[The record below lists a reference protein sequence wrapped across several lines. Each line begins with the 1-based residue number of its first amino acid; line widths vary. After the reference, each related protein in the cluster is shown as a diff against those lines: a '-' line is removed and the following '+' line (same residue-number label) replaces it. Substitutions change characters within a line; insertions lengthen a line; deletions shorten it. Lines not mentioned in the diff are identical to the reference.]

1 MNIFSLGKSAAITTL
16 ATAFSVGAA
25 VGVIA
30 ERAIIGRSVRRH
42 SPHPQEFHSLSS
54 NSLSVKASDGVSLH
68 VEVDASGDASLPT
81 IVFLHGFGLN
91 HNTFYF
97 QRRDLQQYANM
108 VFYDQRGHGKSEQG
122 NRETHT
128 INMLA
133 DDLASV
139 LKSTVGSGDI
149 ILVGHSMGGMAIQAF
164 AVRHPALFAQV
175 KAVVLTCTSSGG
187 LIDLTFGLPRPIGN
201 IVHKFTPSVT
211 RFLSEQ
217 KDLLDVSREAGSDL
231 VLLMTRRYSFASDV
245 PPEYTEFVAAMHAH
259 VPVEVIGNF
268 LRDIERFDGNIAME
282 QLSLVTTIIVS
293 ADSDLMI
300 PKTHSEK
307 IIQQLPTAEFI
318 PFADTGHM
326 LPLERHFEFT
336 GIIRKLL
343 QDIPE

>member
-1 MNIFSLGKSAAITTL
+1 MNIFSLGKSVAITTL
-16 ATAFSVGAA
+16 ASAFSVGAA

-30 ERAIIGRSVRRH
+30 ERAIIGRSVRGH

-122 NRETHT
+122 NQETHT

-211 RFLSEQ
+211 RLLSEQ

-282 QLSLVTTIIVS
+282 QLSMITTIIVS

-343 QDIPE
+343 QDIRE